1 MRKIG
6 GGLATLES
14 EGCLSVVG
22 FCIKHE
28 VAPRNPERVVKRV
41 GAARCCVK
49 RLVELQGVV
58 VSAYSAPEH
67 SGVRRSFWLLTVK
80 AATVRE
86 SCGLGMSGL
95 TMPLSGT
102 AVRYLSPGRT
112 DESLFNFVGLHVS

>member
-28 VAPRNPERVVKRV
+28 VAPRKPERVVKRV

-49 RLVELQGVV
+49 RLG
-58 VSAYSAPEH
+58 A
-67 SGVRRSFWLLTVK
+67 GRRSQRVLGSRALWSKAFLLAADGQGGNCTRVLWAGHVGIDNAVKRHRSTVPV
-80 AATVRE
+80 TRQ
-86 SCGLGMSGL
+86 
-95 TMPLSGT
+95 
-102 AVRYLSPGRT
+102 
-112 DESLFNFVGLHVS
+112 D

>member
-28 VAPRNPERVVKRV
+28 GAPRKPERVVERV

-49 RLVELQGVV
+49 R
-58 VSAYSAPEH
+58 
-67 SGVRRSFWLLTVK
+67 RRRILRPFYFLFFDCGCALL
-80 AATVRE
+80 
-86 SCGLGMSGL
+86 
-95 TMPLSGT
+95 
-102 AVRYLSPGRT
+102 RT
-112 DESLFNFVGLHVS
+112 GDAN